1 MPHGLELSE
10 DLGINFLLW
19 DGTNVCVPQD
29 VLRLTIALLI
39 IVDIVVLLDEGMPPH
54 LLHGNALQ
62 WVDDQDLPDKVL
74 SLSGEITWHLVMAS
88 SGLLEHDVHVG
99 VIEGE
104 TASQH
109 GKQDTSHGPD
119 VHG

>member
-10 DLGINFLLW
+10 NLGINILLR
-19 DGTNVCVPQD
+19 DGTDVCVPQD
-29 VLRLTIALLI
+29 ILRLTIALLI
-39 IVDIVVLLDEGMPPH
+39 VVDIVVLLDKGVPPH

-62 WVDDQDLPDKVL
+62 WVDDQDPPDKIL
-74 SLSGEITWHLVMAS
+74 SLFGEITWHLVVAS
-88 SGLLEHDVHVG
+88 SGVVEHDIHVC

-104 TASQH
+104 TTSQH

-119 VHG
+119 VDG